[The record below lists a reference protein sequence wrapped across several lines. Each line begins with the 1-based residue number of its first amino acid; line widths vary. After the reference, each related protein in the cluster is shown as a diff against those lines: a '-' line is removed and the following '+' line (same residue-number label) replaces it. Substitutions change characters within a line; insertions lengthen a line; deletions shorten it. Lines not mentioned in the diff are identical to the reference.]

1 MGLEDRTRYDPGESE
16 ARVFARWFESGR
28 FHPEPAG
35 TAAENYSIAIP
46 PPNVTGALHM
56 GHALNGSIQD
66 TLIRYARMKGR
77 RTKWILGTDHAGIAT
92 QTQVEK
98 LLKSEGTSREE
109 IGREAFVERVW
120 RWREQYGDTIID
132 QFKRLGASCDYA
144 EERFTLDESYVRAV
158 LKVFVTLYD
167 KGLIYRDNYL
177 VNWDP
182 GSQSAISDLEV
193 EEHEVTDT
201 LYYVDYPLAS
211 GHGSITVAT
220 VRPETMLGDTAI
232 AVHPSD
238 DRYTRM
244 VGETAILPIVGR
256 RLKIIAD
263 EYVKP
268 EFGTGAL
275 KITPG
280 HDPNDFEIGRKHG
293 LDELTVIGE
302 DGRMTEAA
310 GRFAGMTALEA
321 REAVVA
327 ALREEGRIS
336 RTEPYT
342 HEVPYSQR
350 SGERIEPLISLQ
362 WFMRMDELAKPAIAA
377 VEDGRVRIHPEGQRK
392 RYLDW
397 LPNIRPWCISRQLWW
412 GHQIPVYYRGEET
425 YVGIDPPSGPGWERD
440 PDVLDTWFS
449 SGLWPFATLGWPDQ
463 TDELKAF
470 YPTDVLSTA
479 RDILFLWVARM
490 VFFGLEF
497 AGDIP
502 FDDVYVHSVVQA
514 PDGRRMSKSL
524 GTGIDPLDLIDG
536 GPRPPGF
543 TEGGDFPAYGAD
555 AVRYGLL
562 AMSSTQDVRFNE
574 GTIAEG
580 RQLANKLFNASRL
593 VLLRVRD
600 GVTVPSLA
608 PEPKTV
614 EDRWILSRLQAAEQE
629 IAEAISGFEFHRAT
643 RSLYGFVYGELCD
656 WYLEMLKPRLYD
668 DDNADTAAFALF
680 VLAETLA
687 LAHPVIPFVTE
698 EIWSYLPGPQDLLL
712 GHRWPEPD
720 ETLRDLEVEAEVARA
735 IEATQALR
743 TWREGVRAA
752 PGARVPAR
760 LDAPG
765 YDRVLEHVARLA
777 RFEFSANGV
786 PTLPEPVATVGV
798 PGGVVAV
805 MPSDAVDMEAE
816 RKRAA
821 ERVERLKADIARIEK
836 KLSNQGFVSKAPEH
850 VVQGERDKLSKLQKE
865 LEELS

>member
-1 MGLEDRTRYDPGESE
+1 MGLEDRTRYDPDSSE

-28 FHPEPAG
+28 FHPEPEG

-66 TLIRYARMKGR
+66 TLIRFARMRGKR
-77 RTKWILGTDHAGIAT
+77 AKWILGTDHAGIAT
-92 QTQVEK
+92 QTQVER
-98 LLKSEGTSREE
+98 LLKTEGTSREE
-109 IGREAFVERVW
+109 IGREAFIERVW
-120 RWREQYGDTIID
+120 RWREQYGDTILD
-132 QFKRLGASCDYA
+132 QFKRLGASCDYE
-144 EERFTLDESYVRAV
+144 EERFTLDESYARAV

-193 EEHEVTDT
+193 EDREVTDT

-232 AVHPSD
+232 AVHPDD
-238 DRYTRM
+238 DRYTRL
-244 VGETAILPIVGR
+244 VGETAILPIAGR
-256 RLKIIAD
+256 RLRIIAD
-263 EYVKP
+263 DYVKP

-310 GRFAGMTALEA
+310 GERFAGLTALEA
-321 REAVVA
+321 REEVVA
-327 ALREEGRIS
+327 ALREEGRIN

-342 HEVPYSQR
+342 HEVPFSQR

-362 WFMRMDELAKPAIAA
+362 WFMKMDELAGPAIAA
-377 VEDGRVRIHPEGQRK
+377 VEDGRVRIHPEGQRR
-392 RYLDW
+392 RYLEW
-397 LPNIRPWCISRQLWW
+397 LKNIRPWCISRQLWW
-412 GHQIPVYYRGEET
+412 GHQIPVWYRDAET
-425 YVGIDPPSGPGWERD
+425 YVGMDPPEGPGWERD

-490 VFFGLEF
+490 VFMGLEF

-524 GTGIDPLDLIDG
+524 GTGIDPLALIDG
-536 GPRPPGF
+536 GPRPPVF

-580 RQLANKLFNASRL
+580 RQLANKLFNATRL
-593 VLLRVRD
+593 VLLRVPE
-600 GVTVPSLA
+600 GVTLPDTVPA
-608 PEPKTV
+608 PTTV
-614 EDRWILSRLQAAEQE
+614 EDTWILSRLQAAEAE
-629 IAEAISGFEFHRAT
+629 FAEAIGAFEFHRAS
-643 RSLYGFVYGELCD
+643 RVLYRFIYAELCD
-656 WYLEMLKPRLYD
+656 WYLEMLKPRLYEEE
-668 DDNADTAAFALF
+668 NTETAEFALSI
-680 VLAETLA
+680 LGETLA
-687 LAHPVIPFVTE
+687 MAHPVIPFVTE
-698 EIWSYLPGPQDLLL
+698 ELWSLIPGTGDLLMS
-712 GHRWPEPD
+712 HRWPEPD
-720 ETLRDLEVEAEVARA
+720 AALRDIETEAEVARA

-743 TWREGVRAA
+743 TWRDGVRAA

-760 LDAPG
+760 LDATG
-765 YDRVLEHVARLA
+765 YERVVEHVARLA
-777 RFEFSANGV
+777 RFEFSANGD
-786 PTLPEPVATVGV
+786 EPVATVGV
-798 PGGVVAV
+798 PGGTVLV
-805 MPSDAVDMEAE
+805 MASDAVDMEAE
-816 RKRAA
+816 KKRAA
-821 ERVERLKADIARIEK
+821 ERAERLRADIKRVEGKLANEK
-836 KLSNQGFVSKAPEH
+836 FVAKAPAE
-850 VVQGERDKLSKLQKE
+850 VVQAERDKLAKLQKE